1 MTSTIQ
7 DVARAAGVSPATVSR
22 VFNGGRVTADRA
34 ERVRRAAE
42 ELDFSPNRVAR
53 SLRTQRASVIGLLIP
68 DIENPF
74 FTALARGVEDAA
86 LTANLSVVLCNT
98 DEDVAKE
105 RRYLEVALAEQMA
118 GVIVAAAS
126 RERTDLTLLE
136 RRGMPVVAVDRRPR
150 GTDGAKVDV
159 VLVDNAQGSEVATRH
174 LLERGYRRVAC
185 ITGPRGASTSEE
197 RLAGYRAAV
206 ADFLRDH
213 PQEAGPG
220 GDGDAG
226 GPWTRWTRYADFRV
240 EAGRKA
246 MADLLAR
253 GDRPDAVFVANNL
266 MAVGALQALAEARV
280 SVPGFGVLS
289 FGEVPWAPL
298 VTPSLTTVQ
307 LPSYDLGF
315 TAATLLQDRILG
327 RERPLQ
333 TVVLRT
339 ALQIRD
345 STAGPRG

>member
-7 DVARAAGVSPATVSR
+7 DVAKAAGVSAATVSR

-42 ELDFSPNRVAR
+42 ELGFSPNRVAR

-86 LTANLSVVLCNT
+86 LKTNLSVVLCNT

-150 GTDGAKVDV
+150 GTDVDV
-159 VLVDNAQGSEVATRH
+159 VLVDNAQGSEAATRH

-185 ITGPRGASTSEE
+185 ITGPRGASISEE
-197 RLAGYRAAV
+197 RLAGHRAAV
-206 ADFLRDH
+206 AEFFREH
-213 PQEAGPG
+213 PEEAGPG
-220 GDGDAG
+220 GDPGESWA
-226 GPWTRWTRYADFRV
+226 RWTRYADFRA
-240 EAGRKA
+240 EGGRKA
-246 MADLLAR
+246 MADLLAH
-253 GDRPDAVFVANNL
+253 GERPGAVFVTNNL
-266 MAVGALQALAEARV
+266 MAVGALQALAEAK
-280 SVPGFGVLS
+280 VPVPAFGVLS

-298 VTPSLTTVQ
+298 VIPSLTTVQ